1 MTKKFKIPVGEL
13 FSFFGLLDINPDDA
27 VELSRVLKIKDQ
39 YGNFNQINYLVKKI
53 GTVKSYELED
63 NISIKCDEKH
73 LVRSNGE
80 FKHIKDADVIDTVF
94 GTKKVLNVVEDSIK
108 DVYDFSLDAPHE
120 YVTSNGVI
128 CHNTTLA
135 KLIVNTIK
143 CDHMIINA
151 SDENNVD
158 TVRNKVKNFASSVGF
173 AGFKVVILDEFD
185 YMTPNA
191 QAILRNLMETFSKHC
206 RFILTCNYL
215 EKIIDPIQSRCQSFA
230 ITPPTKKDVAIQV
243 TKILDTEGIKYDL
256 KNVADII
263 SSYYPDIRRILN
275 TCQLQSVKG
284 ELKVDHAIMAESNFQ
299 TKLID
304 LLKSKNDK
312 RNLFLLIR
320 QAVADNK
327 LNDYS
332 EMYSILYDKVD
343 EYAAGNTANVILII
357 ADGLSKD
364 ALVVDKEIVYMS
376 TIIQI
381 LNIIK

>member
-1 MTKKFKIPVGEL
+1 M
-13 FSFFGLLDINPDDA
+13 SFFANDINKREHSLW
-27 VELSRVLKIKDQ
+27 VEKYRPQTLADYVGNETIKETIQQ
-39 YGNFNQINYLVKKI
+39 YLDNNDIPHLLLYGKA
-53 GTVKSYELED
+53 GTGK
-63 NISIKCDEKH
+63 
-73 LVRSNGE
+73 
-80 FKHIKDADVIDTVF
+80 
-94 GTKKVLNVVEDSIK
+94 
-108 DVYDFSLDAPHE
+108 
-120 YVTSNGVI
+120 
-128 CHNTTLA
+128 TTLA

-158 TVRNKVKNFASSVGF
+158 TVRNKVKGFASSVGF

-206 RFILTCNYL
+206 RFILTCNYI

-230 ITPPTKKDVAIQV
+230 ITPPTKKDVAIQAS
-243 TKILDTEGIKYDL
+243 KILDAEKITYDI
-256 KNVADII
+256 KNVADIV

-275 TCQLQSVKG
+275 TCQLQSAKG
-284 ELKVDHAIMAESNFQ
+284 ELKVDHAIMVESNFQ
-299 TKLID
+299 SKLIE
-304 LLKSKNDK
+304 LLKSSNDK
-312 RNLFLLIR
+312 RNLFINIR
-320 QAVADNK
+320 QAVADNR

-332 EMYSILYDKVD
+332 EMYSMLYDKVD
-343 EYAAGNTANVILII
+343 DYASGNTANVILTI

-364 ALVVDKEIVYMS
+364 ALVVDKEIVFMS